1 MGQVSSLPPK
11 GGLIAHR
18 AGDDMKVAIIA
29 PPYPLEEAP
38 SPPLGVTYVAAAF
51 EAAGAEVRIFDYIV
65 SQYTR
70 EKLKRQLEEFN
81 PRVVG
86 ATSVT
91 MNFFAAAGILRDVKE
106 LNPSIMTIMGGPHVS
121 FDAVN
126 TLERHPEV
134 DLVVMG
140 EGESTIQELT
150 GAIQDGR
157 DLASLKG
164 IAFRSGG
171 GILVTEP
178 RELIQDLDSLP
189 LPARHLLPISRY
201 QALGFPVSI
210 ITSRGCPN
218 ACIFCLGRRMVGK
231 RVRHRSVLSVVDEIE
246 TILGLGFSRI
256 NVADDLFT
264 ADPLNVRD
272 VCEEILRRR
281 LRFSWSA
288 FSRVNTITREMLA
301 MMREAGCDAVS
312 FGIESGN
319 SDMLKRVRKGITL
332 EQAREAVQM
341 CKDEGVLA
349 HASFMVGLPG
359 ETPETLDD
367 TKRFAES
374 LNIFYGYHFFS
385 PFPGTTV
392 RENLHMFDIEIL
404 TDDWSRY
411 DANSAIVRTSA
422 LTADEMNRF
431 VVDFET
437 RLMGQM
443 DEVIRR
449 CHAGTATA
457 EEQSGFEG
465 RLRTGIMYRILTED
479 LVERYGAVGPDGPG
493 DGGNGTTASLCEGIA
508 AATGSDAGL
517 VSRTVESLVSQGHLV
532 AGRSEQGYAW
542 RWSTGIGASSAQH

>member
-1 MGQVSSLPPK
+1 
-11 GGLIAHR
+11 
-18 AGDDMKVAIIA
+18 MKVAIIA

-51 EAAGAEVRIFDYIV
+51 EAAGADVRIFDYIV
-65 SQYTR
+65 SQYSR
-70 EKLKRQLEEFN
+70 EKLGRQLEEFN

-91 MNFFAAAGILRDVKE
+91 MNFHVAAGIIRDVKE
-106 LNPSIMTIMGGPHVS
+106 IEPSIMTIMGGPHVS

-126 TLERHPEV
+126 TLERYPEV
-134 DLVVMG
+134 DLIVIG
-140 EGESTIQELT
+140 EGESTIANLMRVIE
-150 GAIQDGR
+150 DGE
-157 DLASLKG
+157 DLSSVKG
-164 IAFRSGG
+164 IAFRRGG
-171 GILVTEP
+171 DIVVTEP
-178 RELIQDLDSLP
+178 RELIQNLDSLP

-218 ACIFCLGRRMVGK
+218 SCIFCLGRRMVGK
-231 RVRHRSVLSVVDEIE
+231 RVRNRNALSVADEIE

-264 ADPLNVRD
+264 ADAVKVHA
-272 VCEEILRRR
+272 VCEEIFSRG

-288 FSRVNTITREMLA
+288 FSRVNTITREMLSI
-301 MMREAGCDAVS
+301 MRKAGCDAIS

-319 SDMLKRVRKGITL
+319 KDMLKRIRKGITL
-332 EQAREAVQM
+332 EQAREAVQI

-359 ETPETLDD
+359 ETPETLEE

-374 LNIFYGYHFFS
+374 LDIFYGYHFFA

-392 RENLHMFDIEIL
+392 RDRLAMYDIEIL

-422 LTADEMNRF
+422 LTADDMNRF
-431 VVDFET
+431 VKDFET
-437 RLMGQM
+437 RLMGRM
-443 DEVIRR
+443 NDAIRR
-449 CHAGTATA
+449 YREGIAT
-457 EEQSGFEG
+457 EEERSGIEG
-465 RLRTGIMYRILTED
+465 RLRTEIMYRILSED
-479 LVERYGAVGPDGPG
+479 LVERYGTIGPDDSGS
-493 DGGNGTTASLCEGIA
+493 GGNSATGHLCGGIT
-508 AATGSDAGL
+508 AATGCDAGL
-517 VSRTVESLVSQGHLV
+517 VYRTVESLVGQGHLV
-532 AGRSEQGYAW
+532 AGESERGRVW
-542 RWSTGIGASSAQH
+542 NWSTRVGTCSSEH